1 VLHATLLR
9 QPPHDDRGAE
19 RYRIRSGAV
28 RRDHG
33 SDISPITILEVSTS
47 GFLLETEQPLVAGST
62 IMVELT
68 ENLCREASVVWQSG
82 RFHGAQFAQHLS
94 PQELKHILA
103 ASPVVWP
110 NFGNEGAG
118 GSFARGTT
126 QSKQPIYDTEVPD
139 EEKLPFGTRL
149 RIIVG
154 TTAALWAM
162 IIAVGWAVTS

>member
-1 VLHATLLR
+1 VLQAALLR
-9 QPPHDDRGAE
+9 QPPHDDRGTE

-47 GFLLETEQPLVAGST
+47 GFLLETNQPLEAGSS
-62 IMVELT
+62 IVVELT

-82 RFHGAQFAQHLS
+82 RFHGAQFAQHLN
-94 PQELKHILA
+94 PLELKHILA

-118 GSFARGTT
+118 GSFTRRTT
-126 QSKQPIYDTEVPD
+126 QCKQLIYDTEVAD
-139 EEKLPFGTRL
+139 EEKLPLGTRL
-149 RIIVG
+149 RIMVG
-154 TTAALWAM
+154 ITAALWGM
-162 IIAVGWAVTS
+162 IIAGGLAATS